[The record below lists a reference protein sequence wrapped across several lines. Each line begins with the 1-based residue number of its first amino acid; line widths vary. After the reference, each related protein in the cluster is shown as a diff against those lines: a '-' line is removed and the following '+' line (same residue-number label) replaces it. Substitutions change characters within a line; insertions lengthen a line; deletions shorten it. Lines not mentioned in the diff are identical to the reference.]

1 MSADQYNGPNSPLR
15 AACWLY
21 HRTGTPE
28 RFQNRV
34 YPPAALPDAF
44 KIPSDALEQSAL
56 GAVPCS
62 FDDIASYSFDDGSG
76 ASRSSGPLS
85 ARWSKDGRAIAV
97 LYEERP
103 LALFDGEN
111 CYHRHVKEVGRW
123 GQPWSDEKYSELF
136 ATGVR

>member
-1 MSADQYNGPNSPLR
+1 M
-15 AACWLY
+15 
-21 HRTGTPE
+21 
-28 RFQNRV
+28 
-34 YPPAALPDAF
+34 
-44 KIPSDALEQSAL
+44 EQSAL

-62 FDDIASYSFDDGSG
+62 FDNIASYSFDDGSG

-123 GQPWSDEKYSELF
+123 GQPWSDEKYSERF